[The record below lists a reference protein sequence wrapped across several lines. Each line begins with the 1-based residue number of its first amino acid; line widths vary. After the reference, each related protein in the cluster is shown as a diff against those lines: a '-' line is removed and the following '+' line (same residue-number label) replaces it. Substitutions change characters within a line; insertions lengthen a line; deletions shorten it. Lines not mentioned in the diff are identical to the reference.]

1 MNGLGATSV
10 IVISLLLL
18 LIWSTLEC
26 ESEGELDGYES
37 EEASEVSLLEG
48 EEIGGNQ
55 LLLS

>member
-1 MNGLGATSV
+1 MGWVQLLV

-26 ESEGELDGYES
+26 ESEGEFDGYES

-48 EEIGGNQ
+48 EEIGGDQ